1 MSLWK
6 RIQRVGKK
14 AAKFQ
19 FTASLEELSVSCC
32 KGYQPKAVVVVL
44 TRRGRR
50 CTSKAITLT
59 KSVAEENAF
68 AVSWSAPE
76 NLEIVTTLYR
86 NEKDLVF
93 EEKEWT
99 VQVEDVG
106 MSAEAFQQTSISA
119 TTRRRVLAAR
129 QLNVSEFAASLPTQ
143 NNLKISLRLASKK
156 ASSRPSR
163 YLHTLEDE
171 FLGLDLTPLPPPPTP
186 VSIFSSDED
195 MISLASMMSLS
206 RASSFGAGSHLD
218 FFDRPSSSAST
229 AVLNGPN
236 SPSLNAARY
245 HADLSSLT
253 AKLQS
258 LQHCQGFRTGT
269 VEEED
274 EEAEEKE
281 ARLPVEVVEDKK
293 GTVKEADKTEL
304 HSFIASEAETGR
316 SSASAL
322 STEPQLLPATVPPKK
337 DTAAKSDVPPSK
349 TEQDL
354 LTWCQEV
361 TQGYDNVQ
369 INDFSTSF
377 RSGLGF
383 CAILHHFVPELIDF
397 DSLDVK
403 SERENVRLAF
413 DAAAKLGIPRMLD
426 PLEVA
431 PPDRDRPP
439 DRLGIMTYLHQ
450 LRMHFSKPSATVTV
464 SQTVD
469 SPPPGA
475 KTSTPLPTDV
485 PSPSS
490 QPATAANARTNG
502 VSATPQK
509 SPSSKKPDSQRPIS
523 DARASA
529 RYDELLAKA
538 RTLLE
543 ESRTSSEKPPVSA
556 PPTPA
561 QSSAPSSAVN
571 QNSGDPS
578 SAGITPVGSPS
589 FDRVD
594 QITPPENVNPSSS
607 LRIRRLKL
615 SNLKLFSD
623 GLEPRRRSSSRKRS
637 AYANGVGDHD
647 RNIQDSFASCLSLGS
662 YPSIMAEKAAIAR
675 QQELLDR
682 EAPTLEKRLR
692 EVMNGGGGG
701 SAEEENLMRRW
712 FSLVNQ
718 RNALVHRSYQLSIIE
733 KEKDLQTTSELIK
746 QELHELLSKEDHLK
760 SEEEKQ
766 RENTL
771 LNEIVSMVNER
782 NEIIQVLDHQERE
795 FVEDVERGFRTD
807 QLTQQTFHGSEKSCC
822 LQ

>member
-59 KSVAEENAF
+59 KSVTEENAF
-68 AVSWSAPE
+68 TVSWSAPE

-156 ASSRPSR
+156 VTSVVLFLT
-163 YLHTLEDE
+163 LH
-171 FLGLDLTPLPPPPTP
+171 GLMLRTGEAT
-186 VSIFSSDED
+186 DED

-229 AVLNGPN
+229 AVFNGPN
-236 SPSLNAARY
+236 SPSLNAAAAARY

-253 AKLQS
+253 AKLQG

-274 EEAEEKE
+274 EEAEEKD
-281 ARLPVEVVEDKK
+281 ARLPLEVVEDKK
-293 GTVKEADKTEL
+293 GAVKEADKTEP

-316 SSASAL
+316 SSGA
-322 STEPQLLPATVPPKK
+322 EPQLPATVPPKK

-403 SERENVRLAF
+403 RERENVRLAF

-450 LRMHFSKPSATVTV
+450 LRMHFSKPSAAVTV
-464 SQTVD
+464 SKSVD

-475 KTSTPLPTDV
+475 KTSTPLPTDT

-502 VSATPQK
+502 VSSTPQK

-543 ESRTSSEKPPVSA
+543 ESRTSSDKPPVST
-556 PPTPA
+556 PPPPA
-561 QSSAPSSAVN
+561 ESSSPSPAVN

-578 SAGITPVGSPS
+578 STGITPVDSPS

-675 QQELLDR
+675 QQELLDK
-682 EAPTLEKRLR
+682 EAPALEKRLR

-701 SAEEENLMRRW
+701 GAEEENLMRRW